1 MPGVVVYENESFEEA
16 LRRFKKQCERA
27 GVLSEIKRREYYE
40 KPSEKKKRKMLA
52 ARKKAIKRRKIMERS
67 RRYL

>member
-40 KPSEKKKRKMLA
+40 KPSEKKKRKML
-52 ARKKAIKRRKIMERS
+52 KPK
-67 RRYL
+67 

>member
-1 MPGVVVYENESFEEA
+1 VPGVVVYENESFEEA

-27 GVLSEIKRREYYE
+27 GILFEIKRREHYE

-52 ARKKAIKRRKIMERS
+52 ARKKAIKKRKIIERT
-67 RRYL
+67 RKYL